1 MKISTYFNVF
11 IRLNRRLTRYVNIRL
26 TLSLLGLSLVTL
38 TLTGCKNTGLKVGN
52 FELGKLI
59 DQGYKVVNANNI
71 DESQEIQFG
80 TNMSAVLLGTRPLVQ
95 NEAINRYVNQVGMW
109 LALHSERPDLPWR
122 FGVIDS
128 TAINAFAAPGG
139 YIFITSAMIK
149 QFDNEAQLAA
159 VLAHEIIHVTQQ
171 HHLNAIKDGALRE
184 AITASLFVSADAY
197 QDNTGASSREQQYS
211 AWAKTITGA
220 AQDLYSKGLD
230 RDDELQADQL
240 GIRLLADA
248 GYDAYAFV
256 DNLQLLAA
264 ISADDSALALMYK
277 THPTPESRIEAMAG
291 QLDTLDSDGML
302 LAERFKLIMK

>member
-1 MKISTYFNVF
+1 MNHFKVNVSFNKRINFSTLIVALF
-11 IRLNRRLTRYVNIRL
+11 ILM
-26 TLSLLGLSLVTL
+26 
-38 TLTGCKNTGLKVGN
+38 LTGCQNTGLKVGN

-59 DQGYKVVNANNI
+59 DQGYKVFDANNI
-71 DESQEIQFG
+71 DEAQEIQLG

-95 NEAINRYVNQVGMW
+95 SEDINRYVNEVGMW
-109 LALHSERPDLPWR
+109 LAMHSERPDLPWR

-184 AITASLFVSADAY
+184 AITESLFVSADAY
-197 QDNTGASSREQQYS
+197 QNNTGASSKDQQYS
-211 AWAKTITGA
+211 VWAKTITGA

-256 DNLQLLAA
+256 DNLQVLAS
-264 ISADDSALALMYK
+264 ISADDSALALMYQ
-277 THPTPESRIEAMAG
+277 THPTPEQRLEAMSG
-291 QLDTLDSDGML
+291 QLTSLAADGKL
-302 LAERFKLIMK
+302 LTDRFNGVMN